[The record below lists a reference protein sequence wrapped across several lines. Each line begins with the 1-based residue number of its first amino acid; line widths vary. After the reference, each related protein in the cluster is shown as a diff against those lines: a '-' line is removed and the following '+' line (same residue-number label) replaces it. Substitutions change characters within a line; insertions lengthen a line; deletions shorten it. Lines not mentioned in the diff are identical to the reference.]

1 MNNIAGLY
9 LSNGGSMDFPK
20 LLDRVQTYLSEN
32 YKELMAEGGAKKPE
46 QTKAYIRQ
54 YLSAN
59 RLSVD
64 GMNPDQTVDRLY
76 REMAEFSF
84 LTPYL
89 NHEVKDAD
97 GKEMVEGI
105 EINSWEDVKIKF
117 VGGRTEYAQGGFFSP
132 EHAKNVLTRLLH
144 QSNITMDNAK
154 PLVRGHLGKNI
165 RITVNGGGG
174 TLDDDVGVA
183 ASIRF
188 VNPNHLMR
196 DDLTRFG
203 TLTPEM
209 MDFLVYAYRYGLS
222 MMLAGETDAGKT
234 TLMEIIMGLAV
245 PDDKK
250 LYTIENETRE
260 FDLVRR
266 GPDGKIENN
275 VVHTVTKESDD
286 PKLAV
291 TQQMLLEHGMTMNPD
306 YICMAEVKG
315 SEAFETMEAA
325 LTGHPVIG
333 TTHTDCAEN
342 IPDRLVQLASLR
354 SGNLSDR
361 TLYSME
367 AKAFPILFY
376 AQKMPDNVRRVTEIC
391 ECRLDGDRPKVI
403 PLWQYRVR
411 SNKVVDGRTVVDGQF
426 EKCGI
431 LSDNLQQRLR
441 RKGIPEPVLQS
452 FLKEG

>member
-9 LSNGGSMDFPK
+9 LSNSGSMEFPK

-32 YKELMAEGGAKKPE
+32 YKELMAEGGSKNPQ

-54 YLSAN
+54 YLSAQ

-89 NHEVKDAD
+89 NFEIKD
-97 GKEMVEGI
+97 VEGI
-105 EINSWEDVKIKF
+105 EINSWDDVKVKF
-117 VGGRTEYAQGGFFSP
+117 TGGRIQRAQGEFFSP
-132 EHAKNVLTRLLH
+132 DHAKNVLTRLLH

-188 VNPNHLMR
+188 VNPNHL
-196 DDLTRFG
+196 TRENLIQFG

-222 MMLAGETDAGKT
+222 MLLSGETDAGKT

-250 LYTIENETRE
+250 LYTIENGTRE
-260 FDLVRR
+260 FDLIRR
-266 GPDGKIENN
+266 GPDGKIVNN
-275 VVHTVTKESDD
+275 VIHTVTKESDD
-286 PKLAV
+286 PKLAI

-315 SEAFETMEAA
+315 SEAFETTEAS

-333 TTHTDCAEN
+333 TTHTDCDEN
-342 IPDRLVQLASLR
+342 APDRVVQLASLK
-354 SGNLSDR
+354 SSNLSDR

-367 AKAFPILFY
+367 AKAFPLLFHSD
-376 AQKMPDNVRRVTEIC
+376 KMEDNVRRVTQIS
-391 ECRLDGDRPKVI
+391 ECRMDGDRPKVI
-403 PLWQYRVR
+403 PLWKYRVQ
-411 SNKVVDGRTVVDGQF
+411 SNETVKGKTVIHGKF
-426 EKCGI
+426 EKCGV

-441 RKGIPEPVLQS
+441 RKGIPEPVLRS